1 MGLDNELEQAVN
13 EVTTQELKVNTLA
26 IMKKVAMSPTT
37 VMGYAYVQAMKTA
50 EGAPYFVGDIGDFV
64 NWCVRFALK
73 FGYGVEF
80 AVMAGKPTMVDL
92 INKGGNN

>member
-37 VMGYAYVQAMKTA
+37 VMGHAYLQSMKTP
-50 EGAPYFVGDIGDFV
+50 EGVPYFVGDIGDFV
-64 NWCVRFALK
+64 NYCVRYTLK
-73 FGYGVEF
+73 FGFGVQL
-80 AVMAGKPTMVDL
+80 AIMTGMPTMTD
-92 INKGGNN
+92 IIKGGNN